1 MKEQIKIPVIGL
13 GWKELHY
20 PWFRDGKYFI
30 ALQLKPYLMYTIITE
45 KYKPDIPNVA
55 LAAALLSF
63 PSSIQLGTGACNLI
77 EFDKGTNKVCDKIKA
92 KVLRELEEADIEKII
107 AI

>member
-55 LAAALLSF
+55 LAAALLSHA
-63 PSSIQLGTGACNLI
+63 SSIQLGTHAHNLI
-77 EFDKGTNKVCDKIKA
+77 EFDKRETNVCDEIKN
-92 KVLRELEEADIEKII
+92 KGLR
-107 AI
+107 